1 MGEERVL
8 PVTKLVNFLFAKPA
22 LALFALL
29 HLQPADAQY
38 PIPNFF
44 AMELV
49 VFLFAIVFFL
59 WLRARMSVEI
69 PGATQQC
76 MEFFLSNPMG
86 VGVKDLLDDIVGH
99 GSEQFLPI
107 VGSIGLFILFCNLAG
122 VIPGSMSPTA
132 EKTVPLGCAV
142 VVFLYYHWQGLR
154 HHGAAKY
161 VSTFMG
167 PKDLGF
173 PWPVTMIFKGLM
185 LIIETISHCARLLS
199 LTVRLWANMFV
210 GELVYVV
217 FLGLTVA
224 LMQYAGHL
232 NAVGYVM
239 GILPVGFPLILIVL
253 HVFES
258 ILQAFIFTIL
268 PIIYLAFAVAEEH

>member
-1 MGEERVL
+1 MGEEKIL
-8 PVTKLVNFLFAKPA
+8 GVTKLVNWLLAKPT

-29 HLQPADAQY
+29 HVHPASAEY

-49 VFLFAIVFFL
+49 VFAFSIVFFL
-59 WLRARMSVEI
+59 WLRARMSVES
-69 PGATQQC
+69 PGGTQQC

-86 VGVKDLLDDIVGH
+86 VGVRDLLDDIVGH
-99 GSEQFLPI
+99 GSEKYLAI
-107 VGSIGLFILFCNLAG
+107 VGSIGLFILLCNLSG
-122 VIPGSMSPTA
+122 VVPGLMSATA
-132 EKTVPLGCAV
+132 EVTVPLACAT
-142 VVFLYYHWQGLR
+142 VVFLYYHWEGVR
-154 HHGAAKY
+154 HHGLNYA
-161 VSTFMG
+161 STFMG

-173 PWPVTMIFKGLM
+173 HWIPSLIFKGLM
-185 LIIETISHCARLLS
+185 LIIETISHCARVLS

-210 GELVYVV
+210 GELVYLV
-217 FLGLTVA
+217 FVGLTVA
-224 LMQYAGHL
+224 LTLFAGHM
-232 NAVGYVM
+232 NKAGYIA
-239 GILPVGFPLILIVL
+239 GFLPVAFPFLLIVL